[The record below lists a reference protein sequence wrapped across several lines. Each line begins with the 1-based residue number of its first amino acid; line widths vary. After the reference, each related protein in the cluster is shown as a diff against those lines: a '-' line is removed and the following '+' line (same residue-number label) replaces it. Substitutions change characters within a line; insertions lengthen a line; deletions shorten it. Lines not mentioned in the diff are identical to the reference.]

1 MAYENAASFFQD
13 LNGRVTG
20 DADAQASLKE
30 IGATYLFKVN
40 GDDGGA
46 WTLNLSELTLTEGE
60 GDADC
65 TVTMEAEDFMAMVN
79 GEANGQQLFMMGKL
93 MIEGDMTLALRLEQ
107 VFSAGA

>member
-20 DADAQASLKE
+20 DADAQASLQE
-30 IGATYLFKVN
+30 IGATYLFKVT
-40 GDDGGA
+40 GEGA
-46 WTLNLSELTLTEGE
+46 WTLNLSELSLTEGE

-65 TVTMEAEDFMAMVN
+65 TVTMESEDFMAMVN